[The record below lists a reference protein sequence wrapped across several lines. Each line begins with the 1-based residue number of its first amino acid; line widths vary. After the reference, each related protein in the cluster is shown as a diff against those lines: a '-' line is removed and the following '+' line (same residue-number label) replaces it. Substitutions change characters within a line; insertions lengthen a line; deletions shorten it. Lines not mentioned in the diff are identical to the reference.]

1 MKKTSLLV
9 TSLFIPLLTFALS
22 SSTTTVV
29 TTAPVTKTCTLPT
42 TILFQ
47 KGMKDTSK
55 KYITTLQTILYA
67 NGYQTIQPNGVFGKE
82 TKGAVEKLQKEKGLK
97 VTGVT
102 GKFTVEEL
110 NKLGCQNNS
119 SLLTSPILSPKPIEI
134 TVFSST
140 TAFRSQEVAK
150 KEFSFSLYTDKKEGF
165 SIQIPENFKELP
177 IDPTYKRGFIFSQRT
192 KKESHLYPT
201 IITIAKGETSDTE
214 SSIITAPF
222 SDLHMDIENFKKE
235 ADYTITKNGKNLRV
249 VEGADINKVSGKEYR
264 RFVVFYVRK
273 EILYIVSGFTLKASW
288 KDNKDEIVSSLLS
301 FQFK

>member
-1 MKKTSLLV
+1 M
-9 TSLFIPLLTFALS
+9 
-22 SSTTTVV
+22 
-29 TTAPVTKTCTLPT
+29 
-42 TILFQ
+42 
-47 KGMKDTSK
+47 
-55 KYITTLQTILYA
+55 
-67 NGYQTIQPNGVFGKE
+67 
-82 TKGAVEKLQKEKGLK
+82 
-97 VTGVT
+97 TGVT

-134 TVFSST
+134 KVFSST

-150 KEFSFSLYTDKKEGF
+150 KEFSFSLYTDKKEDF
-165 SIQIPENFKELP
+165 SIQVPENFKELP
-177 IDPTYKRGFIFSQRT
+177 IDPTDKRGLIFSQRT
-192 KKESHLYPT
+192 KKESRLYPT

-222 SDLHMDIENFKKE
+222 SDLHMEIENFKKE

-249 VEGADINKVSGKEYR
+249 VEGAIINKVSGKEYR

-273 EILYIVSGFTLKASW
+273 EILYIVSGFTLSASW